1 MKMSLPLSL
10 SPLLSLS
17 LMYVCVCILFFTADL
32 MIPFL
37 PLVNDAAMD
46 IDINI
51 SVLILSVMRLFAS
64 Y

>member
-1 MKMSLPLSL
+1 
-10 SPLLSLS
+10 
-17 LMYVCVCILFFTADL
+17 MYVCVCILFFTADL
-32 MIPFL
+32 LIPFL

-51 SVLILSVMRLFAS
+51 SVLILSVMRLFVS